1 MPEKYKDL
9 GRIFSGFRWPLR
21 YTDKFKMLEEAEQLG
36 FDDLLYYTWTCWY
49 PTKGAPCGECH
60 VCNERI
66 IECKEI

>member
-1 MPEKYKDL
+1 MAKEINERAL
-9 GRIFSGFRWPLR
+9 
-21 YTDKFKMLEEAEQLG
+21 LEVAKQKG

-49 PTKGAPCGECH
+49 PNDREPCGECH